1 MKNDGEKQ
9 ANRLIHEKSPY
20 LIQHAHNPV
29 DWYPWGEEAFSKA
42 KREDKP
48 VFLSIGYSTCH
59 WCHVM
64 EKDSFEDLE
73 VAALLNEHYVSIKV
87 DREERPD
94 LDQKYMA
101 ACQAL
106 TGQGGWPLTVFLT
119 PDKKPFY
126 AGTFF
131 PKSSRYGITGM
142 IDILPRLSTFW
153 KEERTRVVQA
163 GDELTEALRQ
173 MTRTSKEDLSAAVQK
188 LPGTELLEK
197 AYQQFKSSYDQQYG
211 GFGQAPKFPAPHQ
224 LIFLLRYWKRT
235 GSEDALAM
243 VLKTLK
249 AMHRG
254 GIFDQLGYGLHRYS
268 VDSRW
273 LVPHFEKMLYDQ
285 AFTAL
290 AALEAFQAS
299 GDQEMA
305 LLARKIFSYVLT
317 DLASEEGAF
326 YSAEDADSEGE
337 EGTFYVWEPEELSAV
352 LGQERGQLAA
362 EYYGVTKTGNF
373 EHGKSILHR
382 LFEDEAFADSRD
394 ISAGEWKKISEE
406 VRLSLLDAR
415 SRRERPFRDDKIIT
429 SWNGMII
436 AALARGFSV
445 LKDTAYL
452 EAAVRAADFIMD
464 KMVSA
469 EGRLLRRYREDEAA
483 IPGFLDDYSN
493 LTWAFLELYRATAE
507 QRFLQNAERLNR
519 EMLELFDAGG
529 GILHYSAFNGDPQ
542 EDALEAEAYD
552 GAVPS
557 GVSVAAMNLLQ
568 LGRML
573 QQEDLVEKGKSLI
586 LTRRDKLED
595 HPTGFS
601 YLLAAFDYAVSSS
614 EEHFYCTLDGNCG
627 WK

>member
-29 DWYPWGEEAFSKA
+29 DWYPWGEEAFTRA

-142 IDILPRLSTFW
+142 IDILPRLSAFW

-173 MTRTSKEDLSAAVQK
+173 MTRTAKEDLSAAVQK
-188 LPGTELLEK
+188 LPGTEVLEK
-197 AYQQFKSSYDQQYG
+197 AYQQLISIYDQQYG

-243 VLKTLK
+243 VMKTLK

-299 GDQEMA
+299 GDEEMA

-337 EGTFYVWEPEELSAV
+337 EGTFYVWEPEELGAV

-362 EYYGVTKTGNF
+362 EYYGVTKRGNF
-373 EHGKSILHR
+373 EKGKSILHR
-382 LFEDEAFADSRD
+382 SYEDEAFADSRG
-394 ISAGEWKKISEE
+394 ISAGELKKIIEE

-445 LKDTAYL
+445 FKDTAYL

-464 KMVSA
+464 KMVSS

-483 IPGFLDDYSN
+483 IPGFLDDYAN
-493 LTWAFLELYRATAE
+493 LAWAFLELNRATAE

-529 GILHYSAFNGDPQ
+529 GILHYSAFNDDP
-542 EDALEAEAYD
+542 EEVALEAEAYD

-568 LGRML
+568 LGRIL
-573 QQEDLVEKGKSLI
+573 QQENLAEKGKSLI
-586 LTRRDKLED
+586 LARRDKLED

-601 YLLAAFDYAVSSS
+601 YLLAAFDYAVSSN